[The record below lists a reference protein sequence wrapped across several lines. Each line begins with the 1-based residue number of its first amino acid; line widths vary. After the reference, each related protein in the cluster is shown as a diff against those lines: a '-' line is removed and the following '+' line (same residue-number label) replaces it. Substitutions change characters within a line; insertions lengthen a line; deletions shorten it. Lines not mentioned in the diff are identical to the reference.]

1 MGILVWAARTVLGAA
16 LLSTFAATGCAPAR
30 PFAFIHTQGVREVA
44 AARSYWTP
52 ARMARARP
60 AEWSHRIGSGQAV
73 RPGTTRPATVR
84 VGALFA
90 HDAGGDHFCTAGV
103 VASPG
108 REMLITAAHCV
119 DGGKRTTSRRD
130 IVFVPGYRDG
140 ATPFGVWVPR
150 AIVLPTRWVRSSD
163 PALDV
168 AFIVLR
174 ASHGRRIQSMLGA
187 DRLGIHQGF
196 TNVVRVTGYPAT
208 GAEPITCVS
217 RTSRESRHQ
226 MRFRCGGFSA
236 GTSGSPWV
244 ARFNPRTNQGV
255 IVGVIG
261 GYQRGGDSS
270 AVSYSPYFGD
280 DVKSLYQTA
289 ARLP

>member
-130 IVFVPGYRDG
+130 IVFV
-140 ATPFGVWVPR
+140 
-150 AIVLPTRWVRSSD
+150 
-163 PALDV
+163 
-168 AFIVLR
+168 
-174 ASHGRRIQSMLGA
+174 
-187 DRLGIHQGF
+187 
-196 TNVVRVTGYPAT
+196 
-208 GAEPITCVS
+208 S

-289 ARLP
+289 ARLPSPWAAGCPAWSVPGLGPLGWSASPWPPNRRHRPARQ